1 VTVALLAQL
10 NPKLSWYAARA
21 SGLIAWALVTLS
33 ILWGLALSTRG
44 VPAWLLDLHK
54 FLGTLSLV
62 FVGVHIVALWADNF
76 VAFGPRE
83 LFVPFASAWRT
94 GAVAWGIAATYLLV
108 AVQLTSWAMKRLPRR
123 LWHSVHLLS
132 IPMFAT
138 ATLHGFTAGADGANV
153 AVQWAAVTGGV
164 FVFLLVTL
172 RVIAPRRL
180 PRPISAVKSTTG
192 APPPEAPSETAFR
205 GRSADISRADISNT
219 DIRTGDAAAETAAK
233 VAALA
238 QMVESVADR
247 PASDRAI

>member
-1 VTVALLAQL
+1 VTFAVLGQL
-10 NPKLSWYAARA
+10 NEKLSWYAARA

-33 ILWGLALSTRG
+33 ILWGLALSTRLIRRRG

-62 FVGVHIVALWADNF
+62 FVGVHVVALWADNF

-83 LFVPFASAWRT
+83 LFVPFASSWRT

-123 LWHSVHLLS
+123 LWHSVHLMS

-138 ATLHGFTAGADGANV
+138 ATVHGFTSGADAANL

-164 FVFLLVTL
+164 LVFLLVTL
-172 RVIAPRRL
+172 RVLAPRRVL
-180 PRPISAVKSTTG
+180 RSVTASRRAIAPERRTAPEPRPD
-192 APPPEAPSETAFR
+192 EAAFR
-205 GRSADISRADISNT
+205 GRSADA
-219 DIRTGDAAAETAAK
+219 AAK

-238 QMVESVADR
+238 EIVDSMAGPR
-247 PASDRAI
+247 RGI